1 MVSTWRKVVMDWK
14 GYGITSGTILAF
26 EQQKVSKNLSK
37 QNRSPG

>member
-1 MVSTWRKVVMDWK
+1 MDWE
-14 GYGITSGTILAF
+14 GYGITSGTILTF